1 MSLDRHVAGWLC
13 CAFAVVSIAVL
24 GAQNAPRDTADQ
36 NPIIV
41 DIGSQP
47 DPTGDISIDF
57 VVGMFAMAGI
67 LLAVAAVG
75 CLIVAGVVIVI
86 KRRRSAMDD
95 SNEMTSHTRLKI

>member
-1 MSLDRHVAGWLC
+1 MSLLALV
-13 CAFAVVSIAVL
+13 
-24 GAQNAPRDTADQ
+24 Q

-41 DIGSQP
+41 DVGKQP

-57 VVGMFAMAGI
+57 VVGMFAMAGV

-75 CLIVAGVVIVI
+75 CLIVAGVVIFI
-86 KRRRSAMDD
+86 KRRQSATDQ